1 MFLIPEACIK
11 CSWLHVYTSLV
22 CFRDFAK
29 NENTTENQAAA
40 AYSLGQNTWRYK
52 ILFNC
57 SCVKGSEIN
66 AKWNEN
72 LSQEDLRLSLVT
84 GKEFLRKRHLN
95 WDEVG
100 GPERESGRNCWK
112 VCRQLAK
119 DVHVLN
125 HSVVS
130 DSCDLMD
137 CSPVGSSVH
146 GIFQAR
152 ILKWVGILPPRGLPN
167 SGIEPESPA
176 SPAVADGFFTR
187 EPPGKTPY
195 DTWS

>member
-1 MFLIPEACIK
+1 M
-11 CSWLHVYTSLV
+11 
-22 CFRDFAK
+22 
-29 NENTTENQAAA
+29 
-40 AYSLGQNTWRYK
+40 
-52 ILFNC
+52 
-57 SCVKGSEIN
+57 
-66 AKWNEN
+66 
-72 LSQEDLRLSLVT
+72 
-84 GKEFLRKRHLN
+84 
-95 WDEVG
+95 
-100 GPERESGRNCWK
+100 
-112 VCRQLAK
+112 
-119 DVHVLN
+119 LN

-187 EPPGKTPY
+187 EPPGKPPY
-195 DTWS
+195 DT